1 MPHGW
6 TKDYN
11 HAERLL
17 WQDASQ
23 VLSEI
28 GIAPGVTMADIGC
41 GDGFFSIPAARMVG
55 ETGLIYALDES
66 TEAIASLKEKAA
78 ASGLTNLRPVI
89 ANAEKTVLCRH
100 CADVVLMAN
109 VLHDF
114 EEPLKA
120 LLNAHEILKPG
131 GTLADLDW
139 KKEAQYMH
147 GPPFSKRLSQ
157 ENVSA
162 LLSQAGFKIVKSLL
176 SGPFHYLLLAS
187 PE

>member
-89 ANAEKTVLCRH
+89 ANAEKTVLCRR